1 MLTVDIH
8 NKVFEADVSII
19 KNLNFS
25 VDKNEIVALIG
36 PSGAGKS
43 TLLNL
48 IAGLDEQFEGT
59 ITSPNCAMHNIGLMF
74 QEARLMPWLT
84 VLENVVLVAEGR
96 KDKQRVEQDALEIL
110 KLVGMEG
117 HENAYPK
124 QLSGG
129 MTKRVALARA
139 FMFNPE
145 VLLMDEP
152 FASLDA
158 PSAEQL
164 RQKLLILQQ
173 QMHSSI
179 LYVTH
184 DLTEAVAIADRI
196 IFLSEKPMTVI
207 EERKVTLP
215 RPRYLHDPE
224 VGDICQFFYRQ
235 FPDLLCTHENSAK
248 CM

>member
-1 MLTVDIH
+1 MLTIDIQ
-8 NKVFEADVSII
+8 NKSFDSDVSII
-19 KNLNFS
+19 KNLHFS

-48 IAGLDEQFEGT
+48 IAGLDEEFEGT
-59 ITSPNCAMHNIGLMF
+59 ITSASCATHNIGLMF

-84 VLENVVLVAEGR
+84 VLENVLLVAEGR
-96 KDKQRVEQDALEIL
+96 KDKQKAKQDALDIL
-110 KLVGMEG
+110 KLVGMES
-117 HENAYPK
+117 HEHAYPK

-173 QMHSSI
+173 QMSSSI

-196 IFLSEKPMTVI
+196 IFLTEKPMTVI
-207 EERKVTLP
+207 EQREVSLP

-224 VGDICQFFYRQ
+224 VSEICQFFYRQ
-235 FPDLLCTHENSAK
+235 FPDLLCSHENSAK